1 MSYGTASRLAAL
13 RERIRALEHRYGR
26 VEGSVRL
33 LAVSKTKSA
42 AMVREAFEAGQRD
55 FGENQLQ
62 DALGK
67 LDALSDLPLNWHFI
81 GHVQSNKTREIAAR
95 FQWAQSVD
103 RARIAERLNDQR
115 PPDLPPL
122 DVCIQVNVSA
132 ESSKS
137 GIAPDD
143 VPALARRILDLP
155 MLRLRGLMAIPRPE
169 EGSGGAAPPLPPD
182 ARADGRA
189 RGGGHRAGYPVHRHE
204 RRSRS
209 RSRGGRHHGA
219 HRHRHIRASRSGA
232 VSRFGDRAPGSG
244 PLRRV
249 SARAPAPAFPRSSD
263 APPPCRCAT
272 APRRSHPEGIERPR
286 APDTGRALRKT
297 PANCG

>member
-13 RERIRALEHRYGR
+13 RERLRALERRYGR
-26 VEGSVRL
+26 VEDSVRL

-95 FQWAQSVD
+95 FQWVQSVD

-122 DVCIQVNVSA
+122 NVCIQVNVSA

-169 EGSGGAAPPLPPD
+169 KGLEAQRLPFRRMRALMDALAAEGIALDTLSIGMSDDLEAAVAEGATMVRIGTAIFGPRD
-182 ARADGRA
+182 RA
-189 RGGGHRAGYPVHRHE
+189 R
-204 RRSRS
+204 
-209 RSRGGRHHGA
+209 
-219 HRHRHIRASRSGA
+219 
-232 VSRFGDRAPGSG
+232 
-244 PLRRV
+244 
-249 SARAPAPAFPRSSD
+249 
-263 APPPCRCAT
+263 
-272 APRRSHPEGIERPR
+272 
-286 APDTGRALRKT
+286 
-297 PANCG
+297 

>member
-1 MSYGTASRLAAL
+1 MSGGTASRLAAL
-13 RERIRALEHRYGR
+13 KERIRILERRYGR

-95 FQWAQSVD
+95 FRWVQSVD

-122 DVCIQVNVSA
+122 NVCVQVNVSA

-137 GIAPDD
+137 GIAPDG
-143 VPALARRILDLP
+143 VSALARRILDLP

-169 EGSGGAAPPLPPD
+169 DALEAQRLPFRRMRELMDALGAEGIALDTLSIGMSDDLEAAVAEGATMVRIGTAVFGPRARAAP
-182 ARADGRA
+182 
-189 RGGGHRAGYPVHRHE
+189 
-204 RRSRS
+204 
-209 RSRGGRHHGA
+209 
-219 HRHRHIRASRSGA
+219 
-232 VSRFGDRAPGSG
+232 
-244 PLRRV
+244 
-249 SARAPAPAFPRSSD
+249 
-263 APPPCRCAT
+263 
-272 APRRSHPEGIERPR
+272 
-286 APDTGRALRKT
+286 
-297 PANCG
+297 

>member
-1 MSYGTASRLAAL
+1 MSDGTASRLAAL
-13 RERIRALEHRYGR
+13 EERIRILEHRYGR

-42 AMVREAFEAGQRD
+42 AMVRAAFEAGQRD

-137 GIAPDD
+137 TGS
-143 VPALARRILDLP
+143 
-155 MLRLRGLMAIPRPE
+155 LRP
-169 EGSGGAAPPLPPD
+169 
-182 ARADGRA
+182 
-189 RGGGHRAGYPVHRHE
+189 
-204 RRSRS
+204 
-209 RSRGGRHHGA
+209 
-219 HRHRHIRASRSGA
+219 
-232 VSRFGDRAPGSG
+232 
-244 PLRRV
+244 
-249 SARAPAPAFPRSSD
+249 
-263 APPPCRCAT
+263 
-272 APRRSHPEGIERPR
+272 
-286 APDTGRALRKT
+286 
-297 PANCG
+297 